1 MIGEPPQRGF
11 HQRRGCFD
19 PAVVLALPQ
28 QPGEQGAGN
37 NGARNRLWPSSSLKT
52 CKGVIVTITDRVA
65 AWRRERRVLQRV
77 SRAAWRLEQA
87 ERERVWALASARAE
101 GVSIRTLAAAAGLS
115 PARVHQI
122 TAAADLDELD
132 AALGE
137 LRAAGWP
144 APEDPGGDDDAELDG
159 RDLICDRLVDEVG
172 WLRQCA
178 DWLTHLHTSE
188 YPPAVNLRPDGDHP
202 DRALMMADLPRVA
215 AIVQRIAVDVDE
227 LARAR
232 RVADLS
238 TAAALPDRRAERR
251 RRVAEPDLDFRE
263 FCRRSKLPRSERSWD
278 LFAAERYRRGETDV
292 PSYEAYN
299 PFRHR
304 QQGPYA

>member
-1 MIGEPPQRGF
+1 MARLRGTEPRG
-11 HQRRGCFD
+11 RPGYGSN
-19 PAVVLALPQ
+19 LP
-28 QPGEQGAGN
+28 
-37 NGARNRLWPSSSLKT
+37 WP
-52 CKGVIVTITDRVA
+52 
-65 AWRRERRVLQRV
+65 
-77 SRAAWRLEQA
+77 
-87 ERERVWALASARAE
+87 E
-101 GVSIRTLAAAAGLS
+101 GLCCY
-115 PARVHQI
+115 
-122 TAAADLDELD
+122 
-132 AALGE
+132 
-137 LRAAGWP
+137 
-144 APEDPGGDDDAELDG
+144 
-159 RDLICDRLVDEVG
+159 LICDRLVDEVG
-172 WLRQCA
+172 WIRQCA